1 MFGFWR
7 KAAGPGA
14 PERRHLDIIL
24 TRSGLF
30 GDCGKKLWRLNGFC
44 IIIGLVW
51 NLVSEVEALVQ
62 VQAIFNQIGN
72 LFSNL
77 FVHPD
82 WRNILDIAILTVMI
96 YNLLKLVS
104 YTRANSLFK
113 GIIFIIVLALVSDVL
128 EINALNWVLQ
138 QIVSVGV
145 VVLVI
150 VFQPELRR
158 VLEQLGR
165 SKIARKLFGSP
176 NRQRNAQ
183 MEQHVSEIVKALNDM
198 SRKRIG
204 ALIVIERSTK
214 LGDVIESGTVVDA
227 EISSQLI
234 ENIFEPN
241 TPLHDG
247 AMIIRDERIAAAACI
262 LQLSDDYSISR
273 ELGTRHRAAIGIT
286 ETTDAVALI
295 VSEETGIISMSREG
309 KLTRYLDTKSLNILL
324 TELFTPDRTLSSWI
338 SQPNRKEAAHED

>member
-1 MFGFWR
+1 MQ
-7 KAAGPGA
+7 
-14 PERRHLDIIL
+14 L
-24 TRSGLF
+24 
-30 GDCGKKLWRLNGFC
+30 
-44 IIIGLVW
+44 
-51 NLVSEVEALVQ
+51 
-62 VQAIFNQIGN
+62 QAILNQLGN

-82 WRNILDIAILTVMI
+82 WRNILDVAILTVLI
-96 YNLLKLVS
+96 YNLLKLVR
-104 YTRANSLFK
+104 YTRASSLFK
-113 GIIFIIVLALVSDVL
+113 GILFVLVMALVADAA
-128 EINALNWVLQ
+128 EINATSWVLQ
-138 QIVSVGV
+138 QIISAGMVFV
-145 VVLVI
+145 VV
-150 VFQPELRR
+150 VFQPEIRR

-165 SKIARKLFGSP
+165 SKFYRQIFGSHQK
-176 NRQRNAQ
+176 QRSTR
-183 MEQHVSEIVKALNDM
+183 MELYVSEIVKALNDM

-262 LQLSDDYSISR
+262 LPLTDDYSISR

-286 ETTDAVALI
+286 ETTDAVTLI
-295 VSEETGIISMSREG
+295 VSEETGIISMTREG

-338 SQPNRKEAAHED
+338 AQPGEKEGKNED

>member
-1 MFGFWR
+1 M
-7 KAAGPGA
+7 
-14 PERRHLDIIL
+14 LQIQNIL
-24 TRSGLF
+24 
-30 GDCGKKLWRLNGFC
+30 
-44 IIIGLVW
+44 
-51 NLVSEVEALVQ
+51 
-62 VQAIFNQIGN
+62 NQIGN

-77 FVHPD
+77 FIHPD
-82 WRNILDIAILTVMI
+82 WRNILDIAILTVLI

-104 YTRANSLFK
+104 HTRASSLFK
-113 GIIFIIVLALVSDVL
+113 GIIFILVLAFISNVL
-128 EINALNWVLQ
+128 EINALNWLLE
-138 QIVSVGV
+138 QIISMGV

-158 VLEQLGR
+158 ILEQLGR

-176 NRQRNAQ
+176 HVQRNIQ

-198 SRKRIG
+198 SRKKIG

-214 LGDVIESGTVVDA
+214 LGDIVESGTVVDA

-247 AMIIRDERIAAAACI
+247 AMIIRDERIMAAACI

-286 ETTDAVALI
+286 ETTDAVSLI
-295 VSEETGIISMSREG
+295 VSEETGIISMAREG

-338 SQPNRKEAAHED
+338 FEPTGKEKKHEA